1 MLTYTILLAV
11 ELQKLE
17 KWSYIY
23 VKYMY
28 LKTEPIGFSDEIDVG
43 RERMEEGKDDSK
55 IWASATV
62 RRELPTTNMEK
73 TVTGGVSLR
82 GKSGTH
88 F

>member
-1 MLTYTILLAV
+1 M
-11 ELQKLE
+11 
-17 KWSYIY
+17 SN
-23 VKYMY
+23 MY
-28 LKTEPIGFSDEIDVG
+28 LKIEPIGFSDEIDVE

-73 TVTGGVSLR
+73 TTGGVSLR